1 MKKTYFL
8 LTATACLI
16 GCSSSKQHNQENSA
30 EDSLPVINLSENVTE
45 VQSLPLSEAAQT
57 IEVIPLEMTNTSVIG
72 EINHL
77 QVTSSDIW
85 VTHYKDDTIF
95 RFSRS
100 GKFQN
105 KVGAIGQGPKEYTHL
120 WDFFIDEDKKEV
132 NIISITSG
140 VQVYDYEGNYLR
152 KKASMSIDTMFT
164 ANKSQFIY
172 SQQQIFLSQNLD
184 VLRPINNPKDS
195 LWSLAL
201 VDDKFNLQ
209 KIWKNPAHIGREDEI
224 VEHRSKPEQYVVV
237 NQWREDISSIDTYN
251 QELTLKFPDTDTIYR
266 YEDEDRTLVPQY
278 AIYTNQPKGD
288 YDELHRFIRDRKA
301 FGYFS
306 VFAYY
311 PTKDF
316 IYLKAYK
323 GETISHYA
331 YNRQDGTVRKAVRQ
345 GKLVERKLPWFT
357 QPYIG
362 FMEGTPFAFSNDTH
376 GGHFDIDYR
385 SSGKYWIDVIEP
397 DSEKI
402 QGLIEEVEASETSD
416 AAKKGELLTALR
428 DMTEESNPLL
438 IIATLK

>member
-1 MKKTYFL
+1 MIKKIHIL
-8 LTATACLI
+8 MVATCLI
-16 GCSSSKQHNQENSA
+16 GCSSPKQQNQENST

-85 VTHYKDDTIF
+85 VTHYKDNTIF

-100 GKFQN
+100 GKFLN
-105 KVGAIGQGPKEYTHL
+105 KVGTIGQGPKEYVQL
-120 WDFFIDEDKKEV
+120 DDFFINDERKEV
-132 NIISITSG
+132 NIVCYDSG
-140 VQVYDYEGNYLR
+140 IQVYDYEGNYLR
-152 KKASMSIDTMFT
+152 KMASALNAFFICSK
-164 ANKSQFIY
+164 NQFIY
-172 SQQQIFLSQNLD
+172 FQQQLFLGQNLS
-184 VLRPINNPKDS
+184 VIRPIDNPKDS

-209 KIWKNPAHIGREDEI
+209 KIWKNPAHIGRE
-224 VEHRSKPEQYVVV
+224 
-237 NQWREDISSIDTYN
+237 EDIIEHYSNTEKIVNYWQEGTTSIDLYN

-266 YEDEDRTLVPQY
+266 YENEGRTLVPQY

-288 YDELHRFIRDRKA
+288 YDELHRFIKDRKA
-301 FGYFS
+301 FSYFS

-331 YNRQDGTVRKAVRQ
+331 YNRHDGTVKKAVRQ

-357 QPYIG
+357 QPFIG

-416 AAKKGELLTALR
+416 ATKKGELLTALR
-428 DMTEESNPLL
+428 NMTEESNPLL

>member
-1 MKKTYFL
+1 MA
-8 LTATACLI
+8 ATCLI
-16 GCSSSKQHNQENSA
+16 GCSSSKQQNQENST

-85 VTHYKDDTIF
+85 VTHYKDNTIF

-100 GKFQN
+100 GKFLN

-152 KKASMSIDTMFT
+152 KKTSMSIDTMFT

-184 VLRPINNPKDS
+184 VMRPINNPKDS

-224 VEHRSKPEQYVVV
+224 VEHRSRAEQYAAVIY
-237 NQWREDISSIDTYN
+237 WREDISSIDTYN

-266 YEDEDRTLVPQY
+266 YENEDRTLVPQY
-278 AIYTNQPKGD
+278 AIHTNQPKGD
-288 YDELHRFIRDRKA
+288 YDELHRFIKDRKA
-301 FGYFS
+301 FSYFS

-331 YNRQDGTVRKAVRQ
+331 YNRHDGTVKKAVRQ

-357 QPYIG
+357 QPFIG
-362 FMEGTPFAFSNDTH
+362 FMWGTPFAFSNDTH

-416 AAKKGELLTALR
+416 ATKKGELLTALR
-428 DMTEESNPLL
+428 NMTEESNPLL